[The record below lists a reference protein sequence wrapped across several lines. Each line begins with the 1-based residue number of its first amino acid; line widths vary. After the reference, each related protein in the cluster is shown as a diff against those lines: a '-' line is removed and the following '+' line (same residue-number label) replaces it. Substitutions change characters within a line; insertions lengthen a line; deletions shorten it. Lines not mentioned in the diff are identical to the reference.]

1 MREHILQVVK
11 ATLAAIIFSLAC
23 VLAFSLFVQL
33 FSLSSAV
40 IKPVNQVLKTLC
52 IAAGGI
58 LFIRGSGGIVKG
70 AVYGAVA
77 VLATYVLFSA
87 MSGDFS
93 VTGFFA
99 LEVLIGAVSGAVSG
113 VIGVN
118 IKGRN

>member
-23 VLAFSLFVQL
+23 VLVFSLFVQL

-52 IAAGGI
+52 IAAGGL
-58 LFIRGSGGIVKG
+58 LFIRGSGGLVKG

-113 VIGVN
+113 IIGVN

>member
-23 VLAFSLFVQL
+23 VLVFSLFVQL

-113 VIGVN
+113 IIGVN

>member
-23 VLAFSLFVQL
+23 VLVFSLFVQL

-52 IAAGGI
+52 IAAGGL
-58 LFIRGSGGIVKG
+58 LFIRGSGGLVKG

-113 VIGVN
+113 IIGVN
-118 IKGRN
+118 IKGGN

>member
-1 MREHILQVVK
+1 MRENILQVVK

-23 VLAFSLFVQL
+23 VLVFSLFVQL

-113 VIGVN
+113 IIGVN

>member
-23 VLAFSLFVQL
+23 VLVFSLFVQL

-77 VLATYVLFSA
+77 VLTTYVLFSA

-113 VIGVN
+113 IIGVN

>member
-113 VIGVN
+113 IIGVN